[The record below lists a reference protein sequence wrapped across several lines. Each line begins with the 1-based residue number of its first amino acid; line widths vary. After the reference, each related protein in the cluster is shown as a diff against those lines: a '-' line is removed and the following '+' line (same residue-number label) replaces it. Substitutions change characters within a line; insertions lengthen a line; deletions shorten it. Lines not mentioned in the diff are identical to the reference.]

1 MKLENGAACEVVS
14 GLIIEY
20 IDGELDDRTAELVER
35 HIEVCADC
43 RKLYCDLRAVCR
55 AAADSAFCVPDELH
69 TRVMAAVRAEKS
81 ARRRTKL
88 MRRVSAYAG
97 VGIAAMLCIIIGVA
111 AIFNSLGKNAD
122 LFAGFSEKLSNE
134 ETGRLTMFQYSFNRI
149 ASPEDDDL
157 LLEATGLDAGTDEY
171 ECWQYDGRPAD
182 SNMAEL
188 ESKSLTPP
196 DAADA
201 APPACDSAG
210 SLPDIILLSGEWEL
224 FANGKPIKLT
234 LCPDHTFSLVDT
246 GGNSVAGNYTVSND
260 VISFSYPGGAAGYK
274 YCLDSSGLGLSHVSG
289 VDIIK

>member
-88 MRRVSAYAG
+88 MSRVSAYAG

-188 ESKSLTPP
+188 GSKSLPP
-196 DAADA
+196 PGAADA
-201 APPACDSAG
+201 ASACDRQQPAHIPCS
-210 SLPDIILLSGEWEL
+210 P
-224 FANGKPIKLT
+224 ANGSFLPTQTDKLT